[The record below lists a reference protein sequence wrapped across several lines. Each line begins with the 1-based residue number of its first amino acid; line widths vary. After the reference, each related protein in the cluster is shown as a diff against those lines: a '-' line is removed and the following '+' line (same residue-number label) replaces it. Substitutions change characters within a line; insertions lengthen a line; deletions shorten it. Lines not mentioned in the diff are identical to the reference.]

1 MSDAAGQLTDT
12 IVAPCTAPGAG
23 ERAIVRVSGRM
34 AHELTAQVLGGVP
47 ATESEDGQPGQ
58 PVVRAL
64 FDLGA
69 VRGDAP
75 VPVQLLRWW
84 APRSLT
90 GEHVVEIH
98 MPAWPALVTE
108 FVRRLVGAGARPAA
122 RGEFARR
129 AWVHGKLDAA
139 GVMALSQLVNATTIA
154 EAAEA
159 AEALVGQSSIARRE
173 LAAALLDALALIE
186 AHVDFEE
193 EDTEEVGEADLR
205 AALERVADC
214 AQAMGQRGSGA
225 AVRDGVTD
233 VVLLGVPNVGKSS
246 LFGALCPGARS
257 AVSAVA
263 GTTRDALE
271 AHVTR
276 AGRRFRI
283 LDGPGLDEQFLLPS
297 GLQDPGSEAADH
309 QSLDVL
315 AMQRYVAQLPPDA
328 VVLFVDGPADGQ
340 PQAGTFAD
348 RLCQQLVADRPCVR
362 VWNKIDLLPEQQ
374 RMGARSGGCLPVSAL
389 QGWGLEELWEAVLK
403 VAPVALSGDLSLRA
417 DADAAQALLP
427 WLEELDAAPLEG
439 ALPALSLALRDM
451 LEVLERDAD
460 ARLDVDEEI
469 LDRVFSGFCVGK

>member
-34 AHELTAQVLGGVP
+34 AHEFTSRVLEGVP
-47 ATESEDGQPGQ
+47 SPAAQDGQPRL
-58 PVVRAL
+58 PVVRAQ
-64 FDLGA
+64 FELGA
-69 VRGDAP
+69 VPGDAP

-98 MPAWPALVTE
+98 MPAWPALVTAL
-108 FVRRLVGAGARPAA
+108 VGRLVGVGARPAA

-139 GVMALSQLVNATTIA
+139 GVMALSQLVSATTMA

-159 AEALVGQSSIARRE
+159 AEALVGQSSSARRE
-173 LAAALLDALALIE
+173 LSAALLDALALIE

-193 EDTEEVGEADLR
+193 EDTEEVGEVDLR
-205 AALERVADC
+205 AALKKVAEGTRR
-214 AQAMGQRGSGA
+214 MGQRGAGA

-233 VVLLGVPNVGKSS
+233 VVLLGAPNVGKSS
-246 LFGALCPGARS
+246 LFGALCPAARS
-257 AVSAVA
+257 TVSAVA

-276 AGRRFRI
+276 AGRRFRV
-283 LDGPGLDEQFLLPS
+283 LDGPGLDEHVLLPS
-297 GLQDPGSEAADH
+297 HPQAAGSEALD
-309 QSLDVL
+309 QRSLDIL

-328 VVLFVDGPADGQ
+328 VVLFVGAAAGSH
-340 PQAGTFAD
+340 PQAGALGD
-348 RLCQQLVADRPCVR
+348 SLCQKLVGDRPWVR
-362 VWNKIDLLPEQQ
+362 VLNKIDLLPE
-374 RMGARSGGCLPVSAL
+374 ARRNGPRLGEVVPVSAL
-389 QGWGLEELWEAVLK
+389 QRWGLEQLWEAVLQ
-403 VAPVALSGDLSLRA
+403 VVPAAPSLDLSQRA
-417 DADAAQALLP
+417 DAEAARTLLP
-427 WLEELDAAPLEG
+427 WLEELDAQPLEG
-439 ALPALSLALRDM
+439 ALPTLSLALRDM

-460 ARLDVDEEI
+460 DRLDVDEEI